1 MVSVVVVCSF
11 INPRTLSLLWEEADN
26 ILVSQGMENTQY
38 VVNKEVNLVNHVAFY
53 FPSVCIIL
61 STSGGS
67 GASPSGSSYLV
78 PLQSTH
84 THTHTINTLQRYGKT
99 LHSTSTTQRCYGKT
113 LVDLYLILMLLLVLS

>member
-1 MVSVVVVCSF
+1 VVSVVVVCSF

-84 THTHTINTLQRYGKT
+84 THTHTHTHDKYTAALWKDTALNKHYTK
-99 LHSTSTTQRCYGKT
+99 
-113 LVDLYLILMLLLVLS
+113 VLW